1 MIPERTSKMTKTGD
15 VSPRASAGDPF
26 VLKDDRI
33 IETIA
38 TLQHRIGERFPDSGL
53 YVLCGELLDVAE
65 QASARA
71 AWISRPILW
80 IRLLGYF
87 LAFALITL
95 VIAIVVNAF
104 RPDEAE
110 QLTFVDIIQ
119 TFESGL
125 NDVIFIA
132 IAIYFLVSF
141 ETRIKRRRALAAV
154 HELRSIAHIVDMHQL
169 TKDPERVLQ
178 SWARTLH
185 SPKQQM
191 TAFQLH
197 RYLDYC
203 SEMLAL
209 IGKVASL
216 YVQKFDDSASV
227 AAVSELEQLSTGLS
241 RKIWQKI
248 IATRLVTGIGDAA
261 NPFGA
266 PVLRQIGAATAGSGN
281 DPHPGSAISP
291 GDATIERGNAANPS
305 DSAAAPPPPPSPP
318 DAPT

>member
-1 MIPERTSKMTKTGD
+1 MSDSGDFLPPASKQD
-15 VSPRASAGDPF
+15 HL

-33 IETIA
+33 IETIS
-38 TLQHRIGERFPDSGL
+38 TLQHRIGERFPESGL
-53 YVLCGELLDVAE
+53 CELCGELLDVAE

-80 IRLLGYF
+80 IRGLGYL
-87 LAFALITL
+87 LAFALIAL
-95 VIAIVVNAF
+95 VIGIVTQAF
-104 RPDEAE
+104 RPTDAA
-110 QLTFVDIIQ
+110 QLTFAEIIQ
-119 TFESGL
+119 TFEAGL
-125 NDVIFIA
+125 NDVVFVA
-132 IAIYFLVSF
+132 VAIYFLISF

-154 HELRSIAHIVDMHQL
+154 HELRSIAHIIDMHQL
-169 TKDPERVLQ
+169 TKDPERVLH
-178 SWARTLH
+178 SWSRTEH

-191 TAFQLH
+191 TAFQLQ

-248 IATRLVTGIGDAA
+248 IATRLVTGVGEAT

-266 PVLRQIGAATAGSGN
+266 PVTRQTGAPA
-281 DPHPGSAISP
+281 
-291 GDATIERGNAANPS
+291 
-305 DSAAAPPPPPSPP
+305 SPP
-318 DAPT
+318 DTPASQPPTETKGTE

>member
-1 MIPERTSKMTKTGD
+1 MSDQRPVELSNLEDVLSRPSKHD
-15 VSPRASAGDPF
+15 HL

-38 TLQHRIGERFPDSGL
+38 TLQTRIGERFPESGL
-53 YVLCGELLDVAE
+53 SDLCGELLDVAE

-80 IRLLGYF
+80 IRGLGYL
-87 LAFALITL
+87 LAFGLIAL
-95 VIAIVVNAF
+95 VIGIVTQAF
-104 RPDEAE
+104 RPADAQ
-110 QLTFVDIIQ
+110 QLTFIEFIQ
-119 TFESGL
+119 TFEAGL
-125 NDVIFIA
+125 NDVVFIA
-132 IAIYFLVSF
+132 VAIYFLVSF

-154 HELRSIAHIVDMHQL
+154 HELRSIAHIIDMHQL
-169 TKDPERVLQ
+169 TKDPERVLH
-178 SWARTLH
+178 SWTRTAN

-248 IATRLVTGIGDAA
+248 IATRLVTGVGDAA
-261 NPFGA
+261 DPFAA
-266 PVLRQIGAATAGSGN
+266 PVARQAGTSASGQKTTRDTRQAVVPD
-281 DPHPGSAISP
+281 DPAGQPSTETESSDTSINHSP
-291 GDATIERGNAANPS
+291 RRES
-305 DSAAAPPPPPSPP
+305 DV
-318 DAPT
+318 

>member
-1 MIPERTSKMTKTGD
+1 MSTNPADDPDEHEPMKPTAEIT
-15 VSPRASAGDPF
+15 ASSDRL
-26 VLKDDRI
+26 VLNDDRI

-38 TLQHRIGERFPDSGL
+38 VLQRRIGERFPESGL
-53 YVLCGELLDVAE
+53 AELCGHLLDVAE

-80 IRLLGYF
+80 IRVLGYL
-87 LAFALITL
+87 LAFGLVALVVGFVTQAFQPDDAQRWTL
-95 VIAIVVNAF
+95 AEFVQTL
-104 RPDEAE
+104 EA
-110 QLTFVDIIQ
+110 
-119 TFESGL
+119 GL

-132 IAIYFLVSF
+132 LAIYFLISF

-154 HELRSIAHIVDMHQL
+154 HELRSIAHIIDMHQL
-169 TKDPERVLQ
+169 TKDPERVLTT
-178 SWARTLH
+178 WARTEH

-209 IGKVASL
+209 TGKVASL
-216 YVQKFDDSASV
+216 YVQRFDDSDSV

-248 IATRLVTGIGDAA
+248 IATRMVVGGGESV
-261 NPFGA
+261 NPF
-266 PVLRQIGAATAGSGN
+266 AAG
-281 DPHPGSAISP
+281 
-291 GDATIERGNAANPS
+291 NPS
-305 DSAAAPPPPPSPP
+305 APNRDPRESPDQPPPAGDDRHTPPPRPASSP
-318 DAPT
+318 

>member
-1 MIPERTSKMTKTGD
+1 MPLKNTWLCEMSKTGD
-15 VSPRASAGDPF
+15 VLSRPSEHDHF

-38 TLQHRIGERFPDSGL
+38 TLQYRIGERFPNSGL
-53 YVLCGELLDVAE
+53 SDLCGELLDVAE

-80 IRLLGYF
+80 IRGLGYL
-87 LAFALITL
+87 LAFGLIAL
-95 VIAIVVNAF
+95 VIGIVTQAF
-104 RPDEAE
+104 RPADAQ
-110 QLTFVDIIQ
+110 QLTFIEFIQ
-119 TFESGL
+119 TFEAGL
-125 NDVIFIA
+125 NDVVFIA
-132 IAIYFLVSF
+132 VAIYFLVSF

-154 HELRSIAHIVDMHQL
+154 HELRSIAHIIDMHQL
-169 TKDPERVLQ
+169 TKDPERVVS
-178 SWARTLH
+178 SWARTAH

-191 TAFQLH
+191 TAFQLQ

-209 IGKVASL
+209 IGKVALL

-248 IATRLVTGIGDAA
+248 IATRLVTGAGEAP

-266 PVLRQIGAATAGSGN
+266 PVASQVGTVAARQEIARDTS
-281 DPHPGSAISP
+281 H
-291 GDATIERGNAANPS
+291 
-305 DSAAAPPPPPSPP
+305 AAAA
-318 DAPT
+318 DNPTGQRSTETESSDTSINHSTQGESDV